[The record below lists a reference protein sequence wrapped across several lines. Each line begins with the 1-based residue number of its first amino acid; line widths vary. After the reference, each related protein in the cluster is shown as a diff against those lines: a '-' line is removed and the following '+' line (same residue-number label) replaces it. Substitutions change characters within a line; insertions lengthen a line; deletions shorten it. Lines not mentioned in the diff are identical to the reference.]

1 MQSYKKHVVE
11 TRLKEFYTT
20 MQQAFKLAEV
30 ENGDIET
37 WGRVNNPG
45 NVYVENDVY
54 PSNSDEWFDKYISP
68 YLKGQTKVD
77 LKKSEKFMDSSI
89 FRILL
94 NGSAFTF
101 NTNGIYFFPNAGDYY
116 KCASYDAATRVKR
129 CSGTKYFKFKYYED
143 SKITPFDYPNHSSKA
158 TLTYSDYRNR
168 LRRELLVGNIGS
180 CSKTAVE
187 AGVEASYCAELIR
200 LEGWKIPKDYPFKF

>member
-20 MQQAFKLAEV
+20 MQQAFKLAEA

-37 WGRVNNPG
+37 WGKG
-45 NVYVENDVY
+45 DYTYSADNDVY
-54 PSNSDEWFDKYISP
+54 FSNSDEWFDKYISM
-68 YLKGQTKVD
+68 YLKEGKIK
-77 LKKSEKFMDSSI
+77 LKSGFLAGVNL
-89 FRILL
+89 RTLP
-94 NGSAFTF
+94 NGSAFIF

-116 KCASYDAATRVKR
+116 KCASYDATTRVKR
-129 CSGTKYFKFKYYED
+129 CSGTKYFQFGYSTD
-143 SKITPFDYPNHSSKA
+143 SKITPFDYPYHSYKA
-158 TLTYSDYRNR
+158 TFTYSAYRNM
-168 LRRELLVGNIGS
+168 LRREQLVGTIGS
-180 CSKTAVE
+180 CSKTAVD